1 MESDRQFW
9 EEFLNMYQL
18 HTCLWNTKAKEYSD
32 RNLRNEAYGELVNK
46 CKEKFPN
53 ANKDFVVKKIHTMR
67 CSFRRELKKVINSLK
82 SGSATEEVYVP
93 SLWYYDLL
101 SFIADSEMPRKG
113 TSNLDLDE
121 EDDSGTEK
129 IQNEVSMNRNLIFS
143 SKVVVN

>member
-1 MESDRQFW
+1 MERDQPFW
-9 EEFLNMYQL
+9 EEFINSYHL

-32 RNLRNEAYGELVNK
+32 RNQAYEDLVKK

-67 CSFRRELKKVINSLK
+67 CSFRRELKKVINSLR
-82 SGSATEEVYVP
+82 SGSGTDEVYVP

-113 TSNLDLDE
+113 TSNIDE
-121 EDDSGTEK
+121 EDESGTEK
-129 IQNEVSMNRNLIFS
+129 IQNEVCKSCR
-143 SKVVVN
+143 